1 MSCKCYVNKQKEQTC
16 GTLENGYL
24 YGCTTGKCND
34 GVGCTSF
41 IAPYETVNTE
51 SPVIEQ
57 PVLWVIVIL
66 MVIISTVVSF
76 SEA

>member
-1 MSCKCYVNKQKEQTC
+1 MSCRCYVNKQKEQTC
-16 GTLENGYL
+16 GILNDGYL

-41 IAPYETVNTE
+41 ITPYDKADTE
-51 SPVIEQ
+51 PPAIEN
-57 PVLWVIVIL
+57 PVLWVVIIL
-66 MVIISTVVSF
+66 MIIVSTVVSF